1 MSQPRSVDA
10 ALPVTVPAQRDTG
23 SAKAPRNWRVA
34 WRLIIL
40 VAIPTMLG
48 LVLTGLR
55 VSDLT
60 RSSEAYGQV
69 SRLAVLGQQ
78 ASGLVQAMEDE
89 RADTAAFISA
99 GRPAAGLAALRRQ
112 YVITDGWAATVRRLV
127 RQDGRGY
134 PARTQAG
141 SATALASIAELPGL
155 RRDAVQSQA
164 PVLSVISGY
173 SAATAGLFPVSDGI
187 ADPSGNSS
195 LITSVLALGS
205 LSRMTDQASQQQAI
219 LGAAL
224 AAGRFGPG
232 ARTALITAQAQQ
244 ASDLAS
250 FRGSATRE
258 ESWALARTLASPPA
272 AQAAA
277 VEQRA
282 AAAGDGALALG
293 APASQQWS
301 AGMSLTVGWMR
312 QADRQLSAWVTSRA
326 QALQRSAMQAAVIT
340 GAAALAVLLLVL
352 LVTLIMAR
360 SMVRVHREAVRLA
373 GEEARRRRSISA
385 ISASFFR
392 RSHAL
397 LERLL
402 RLIDSLELSEDDP
415 RRLASLFQ
423 IDHLVTRMRR
433 HSDSALVLAGH
444 ETSSDW
450 TEPVTVVDVLRAA
463 VSEIEQYN
471 RVVVDVQLNDAVNG
485 SAVSDL
491 VHLLAELLE
500 NATMFSAKTTQVIVS
515 GHLARGGGLLID
527 ITDAGLG
534 VPEEQLRQLNWEL
547 AHPPTADAGVTRHMG
562 LFAVAHLAARHG
574 IQVTL
579 ALPPGGGTTAEV
591 YLPAVLISPAPAP
604 PGWQGQAG
612 ESRQAAGPAPSF
624 AAAWPGPQV
633 AELEHAE
640 LEHAEPEHAEP
651 ERAELE
657 RAEPGGA
664 ERDRA
669 ERERAEPA
677 GGLPIFESVESRYPY
692 TLARSLLR
700 AGEPQPAEPD
710 EAPVSAAP
718 APGPAE
724 MARDQ
729 VASFQRGSARAR
741 AVAQADP
748 DTRQRARDR

>member
-1 MSQPRSVDA
+1 
-10 ALPVTVPAQRDTG
+10 
-23 SAKAPRNWRVA
+23 
-34 WRLIIL
+34 
-40 VAIPTMLG
+40 
-48 LVLTGLR
+48 
-55 VSDLT
+55 
-60 RSSEAYGQV
+60 
-69 SRLAVLGQQ
+69 
-78 ASGLVQAMEDE
+78 MEDE
-89 RADTAAFISA
+89 RADPAAFISA

-326 QALQRSAMQAAVIT
+326 QALQRSALQAAVIT

>member
-78 ASGLVQAMEDE
+78 ASGLIQAMEDE

-99 GRPAAGLAALRRQ
+99 GRPAAGLAALHRQ

-134 PARTQAG
+134 PARTQAT

-155 RRDAVQSQA
+155 RRDAVQNQA

-272 AQAAA
+272 APASA
-277 VEQRA
+277 VDQRA
-282 AAAGDGALALG
+282 TAAGDGALALG

-301 AGMSLTVGWMR
+301 AGMTFTVGWMR
-312 QADRQLSAWVTSRA
+312 QADRQLSAWVTARA
-326 QALQRSAMQAAVIT
+326 QALQRSALRAAVIT

-433 HSDSALVLAGH
+433 HSDSALVLTGH

-471 RVVVDVQLNDAVNG
+471 RVVLDVQLDDAVNG

-500 NATMFSAKTTQVIVS
+500 NATTFSAKTTQVIVS

-527 ITDAGLG
+527 ITDAGQG
-534 VPEEQLRQLNWEL
+534 VPGEQLRQLNWEL

-574 IQVTL
+574 IEVTL

-591 YLPAVLISPAPAP
+591 YLPTVLISPAPAP

-612 ESRQAAGPAPSF
+612 ESRRAAGPASSF
-624 AAAWPGPQV
+624 AVAGPEPQV
-633 AELEHAE
+633 AELAQ
-640 LEHAEPEHAEP
+640 AEP
-651 ERAELE
+651 ERAELGGAE
-657 RAEPGGA
+657 LDRAEPECA
-664 ERDRA
+664 EP
-669 ERERAEPA
+669 ERAEPA

-692 TLARSLLR
+692 TLARSLLSG
-700 AGEPQPAEPD
+700 GEPQAAEPD
-710 EAPVSAAP
+710 EAPASAAP

-724 MARDQ
+724 LTRDQ
-729 VASFQRGSARAR
+729 VASFQRGSHRAR
-741 AVAQADP
+741 GVAQADP